1 MRIIIDPDPES
12 LLPRKLG
19 RRKPAGI
26 LLTFHQWKTLI
37 TENKPKLYNKTD
49 DGEGSEFYCMR
60 LVTRCAQQSVFPVL
74 GFKIGKNDPGFC
86 EILQT
91 MSSINRNQGHE
102 LNIG

>member
-19 RRKPAGI
+19 RRNPAGI

-49 DGEGSEFYCMR
+49 DGEGIGVLLHETGNKMR
-60 LVTRCAQQSVFPVL
+60 TAVCFPR
-74 GFKIGKNDPGFC
+74 FRF
-86 EILQT
+86 
-91 MSSINRNQGHE
+91 
-102 LNIG
+102 